1 MARMR
6 IPAVFVR
13 GGTSKGVF
21 FHARDL
27 PQDPAERDRVILH
40 ALGSP
45 DPYGRQLNGMGGG
58 LSSLSKAVIVAPSK
72 RDDADIDYTFAQV
85 SVDRP
90 VVDFIGA
97 CGNLSAAVG
106 PFAVDEGLIEVPDGE
121 ALIRVHQVNTG
132 KIYEARFQVAGGTAV
147 EEGDFAMPGVGGVG
161 AKITLDY
168 LDPGGAITGALLPTG
183 RVRDEIEIDGLGRVE
198 ASLVDATNAV
208 VFLDAADLG
217 YRATERPEAL
227 DADPVFMARMDE
239 ARRKGAVLMG
249 LANRPEDASLAS
261 PKVGIVAPPAA
272 FTALDGRD
280 YAEDD
285 MDLSARV
292 ISMENVHRAVPGANG
307 MCIAAAARIEGT
319 VPNRVACK
327 GAPIRIGNPSGVLP
341 VDADVSRDPDGGWN
355 VRAIT
360 VYRTQR
366 RLMEGAVLVPHGTVS
381 V

>member
-1 MARMR
+1 MGRKR

-21 FHARDL
+21 FHKRDL
-27 PQDPAERDRVILH
+27 PDDPAERDRIILH

-45 DPYGRQLNGMGGG
+45 DPYKRQLNGMGGG
-58 LSSLSKAVIVAPSK
+58 LSSLSKAVIVAPSE
-72 RDDADIDYTFAQV
+72 RPDADVDYTFAQV
-85 SVDRP
+85 SVDQP
-90 VVDFIGA
+90 VVDFVGA
-97 CGNLSAAVG
+97 CGNLSSAVG
-106 PFAVDEGLIEVPDGE
+106 AFAIDEGLIEVPDGE
-121 ALIRVHQVNTG
+121 ACVRVYQTNTG
-132 KIYEARFQVAGGTAV
+132 KFYDARFAVKDGMAV
-147 EEGDFAMPGVGGVG
+147 EDGDYEMPGVGGSG

-183 RVRDEIEIDGLGRVE
+183 RVADRIEIDGLGPVE
-198 ASLVDATNAV
+198 VSIVDATNAV

-217 YRATERPEAL
+217 RTGTERPEAL
-227 DADPVFMARMDE
+227 DADAAFMARMDE

-272 FTALDGRD
+272 FTALDGRE
-280 YAEDD
+280 YGADD
-285 MDLSARV
+285 MDLTVRV
-292 ISMENVHRAVPGANG
+292 ISMENVHRAVPGTNG

-319 VPNRVACK
+319 IPNRMARDH
-327 GAPIRIGNPSGVLP
+327 APIRIGNPSGVLP
-341 VDADVSRDPDGGWN
+341 VDADVTREADGGWN

-366 RLMEGAVLVPHGTVS
+366 RLMEGSVLVPDA
-381 V
+381 